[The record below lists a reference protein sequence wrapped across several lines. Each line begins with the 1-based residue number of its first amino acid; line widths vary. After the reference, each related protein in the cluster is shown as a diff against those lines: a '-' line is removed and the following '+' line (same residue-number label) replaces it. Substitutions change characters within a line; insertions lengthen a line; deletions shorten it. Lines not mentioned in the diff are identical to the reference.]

1 MDFLLKSSSIEQEDK
16 MKTMRLLLFI
26 GAAVMLVG
34 MLYGVKP
41 MGFLGLSF
49 MCAGAMGVITLRKPL

>member
-1 MDFLLKSSSIEQEDK
+1 MLKSLSTEHEDE

-34 MLYGVKP
+34 MLYGVEP

-49 MCAGAMGVITLRKPL
+49 MCVGAMGVITLRRPL

>member
-1 MDFLLKSSSIEQEDK
+1 

-34 MLYGVKP
+34 MLYGVEP

-49 MCAGAMGVITLRKPL
+49 MCVGAMGVITLRRPL